1 MPAPTILVADEDRD
15 VATRRSLRVNRAA
28 RWALPGILIVSMLAG
43 CTPPEERPAG
53 FATAYRQVGTWSGAG
68 NKTIGDVR
76 LASGRFRVTWQTTGE
91 APPGAGRFVL
101 TARSSV
107 SGRPLQEVADHLGEG
122 GGTIEFGEEDRR
134 IYDFTVESANVQWSF
149 TVDDVITVPK

>member
-1 MPAPTILVADEDRD
+1 MPPPTIVVVEEDRD
-15 VATRRSLRVNRAA
+15 VSARGMSLNRAA
-28 RWALPGILIVSMLAG
+28 RPMLPGMLAVLLLAG
-43 CTPPEERPAG
+43 CAPPEEKPATFTTTYRP
-53 FATAYRQVGTWSGAG
+53 VGTWSGTG

-91 APPGAGRFVL
+91 AAPGTGRFAL

-107 SGRPLQEVADHLGEG
+107 SGRPLEEVADHQGEG

-134 IYDFTVESANVQWSF
+134 IYDFTVESANIQWSF
-149 TVDDVITVPK
+149 TVDDVIAVPK